1 MSNTELCFM
10 TATELV
16 QNIQARKLSCQEVME
31 AHVAQIERVN
41 PKVNAIVTF
50 VPEQALRQAG
60 QADEALARGEKTGPL
75 HGLPVAHKDLAD
87 TKGLRT
93 TYGSPIYKDHVP
105 AENALHITRI
115 QQAGGITVGK
125 TNTAEFGAGSHTF
138 NTVFGT
144 TLNPWDTTKSSGGSS
159 GGAAAAL
166 ACGMVPLADGS
177 DLGGSLRNP
186 ANFCNL
192 VGFRPSPGWV
202 PNWPAIAAW
211 FPFSVQGPM
220 ARTVQDTALLLS
232 VMAGYDRRSPIAID
246 QPGSLFAQ
254 PLGRDFKGVRI
265 GWLKDLGGLPFDR
278 RVKTVVDGQ
287 RKLFQSLGCVVEDGE
302 PDFSDADEAFRT
314 WRAWY
319 YRLAFG
325 KLLEPYRHLIKATVI
340 EEIENGAKLTGER
353 IAQMESKRTALYQRV
368 RIFMETH
375 EFMILPVNQV
385 PPFDMKMEYVSEIE
399 GVKLIRYT
407 DWMRSAYYISSIG
420 LPAISVPAGFTP
432 EGLPVGIQIVGRHHD
447 DFGVLQLAY
456 AFERASRIGNRKP
469 PVVEP

>member
-1 MSNTELCFM
+1 M

-16 QNIQARKLSCQEVME
+16 QSIQTRKLSCKEVME
-31 AHVAQIERVN
+31 AHIAQIERVN

-50 VPEQALRQAG
+50 IPEQALEQAA

-75 HGLPVAHKDLAD
+75 HGLPVAHKDLLD

-93 TYGSPIYKDHVP
+93 TYGSPIFKDHIP
-105 AENALHITRI
+105 TENALCITRI
-115 QQAGGITVGK
+115 QRAGGITVGK

-138 NTVFGT
+138 NQVFGT
-144 TLNPWDTTKSSGGSS
+144 TLNPWDTTKTSGGSS

-177 DLGGSLRNP
+177 DFGGSLRNP

-192 VGFRPSPGWV
+192 VGFRPSPGRV
-202 PNWPAIAAW
+202 PVWPAIAGW
-211 FPFSVQGPM
+211 FTLSVQGPM

-246 QPGSLFAQ
+246 QPGGMFAQ
-254 PLGRDFKGVRI
+254 PLERDFRGVRI
-265 GWLKDLGGLPFDR
+265 AWLQDLGGLPFDR

-287 RKLFQSLGCVVEDGE
+287 RKSFTSLGCVVEDSE

-319 YRLAFG
+319 YQLAFG
-325 KLLEPYRHLIKATVI
+325 KLLKPYRHLIKATVI
-340 EEIENGAKLTGER
+340 EEIENGARLTGER
-353 IAQMESKRTALYQRV
+353 IAQAEAKRTALYHRV
-368 RIFMETH
+368 RAFMETH

-385 PPFDMKMEYVSEIE
+385 PPFDTDMEYVSEIE
-399 GVKLIRYT
+399 GVKLARYT
-407 DWMRSAYYISSIG
+407 DWMRSAYYISSLG
-420 LPAISVPAGFTP
+420 LPAISLPAGFTP

-447 DFGVLQLAY
+447 DFGVLQLAH
-456 AFERASRIGNRKP
+456 AFERAAQAGNRRP
-469 PVVEP
+469 PVAD

>member
-1 MSNTELCFM
+1 M

-16 QNIQARKLSCQEVME
+16 RSIQARKLSCKEVME

-50 VPEQALRQAG
+50 VPEQALEQAA
-60 QADEALARGEKTGPL
+60 QADEALTRGEKTGPL
-75 HGLPVAHKDLAD
+75 HGLPIAHKDLMD

-93 TYGSPIYKDHVP
+93 TYGSPIFKDHIP
-105 AENALHITRI
+105 TENALCVTRI

-138 NTVFGT
+138 NQVFGT
-144 TLNPWDTTKSSGGSS
+144 TLNPWDTTKTSGGSS

-177 DLGGSLRNP
+177 DFGGSLRNP

-192 VGFRPSPGWV
+192 VGFRPSPGRV
-202 PNWPAIAAW
+202 PNGSAIAAW

-246 QPGSLFAQ
+246 QPGNLFAQ
-254 PLGRDFKGVRI
+254 PLERDFRGVRI
-265 GWLKDLGGLPFDR
+265 AWLQDLGGLPFDR

-287 RKLFQSLGCVVEDGE
+287 RKLLESLGCVVEDGE

-319 YRLAFG
+319 YQLAFG
-325 KLLEPYRHLIKATVI
+325 KLVKAYRHLIKATVI
-340 EEIENGAKLTGER
+340 QEVENGASLTGEQ
-353 IAQMESKRTALYQRV
+353 IAQAEAKRTALYQRV
-368 RIFMETH
+368 RAFMETH

-385 PPFDMKMEYVSEIE
+385 PPFDTTMEYVSEIE
-399 GVKLIRYT
+399 GVKLDRYT

-447 DFGVLQLAY
+447 DFGVLQLAH
-456 AFERASRIGNRKP
+456 AFEKATGMGNQKP
-469 PVVEP
+469 PVAD

>member
-1 MSNTELCFM
+1 MPSREPCFM
-10 TATELV
+10 TASELV
-16 QNIQARKLSCQEVME
+16 QSIQARKLSCKEVME

-50 VPEQALRQAG
+50 VPEQALQQAR

-75 HGLPVAHKDLAD
+75 HGLPVAHKDLTD

-93 TYGSPIYKDHVP
+93 TYGSAIFKDHVP
-105 AENALHITRI
+105 AENALCITRI

-138 NTVFGT
+138 NQVFGT
-144 TLNPWDTTKSSGGSS
+144 TLNPWDTTKTSGGSS

-192 VGFRPSPGWV
+192 VGFRPSPGRV
-202 PNWPAIAAW
+202 PGWPSIAGW
-211 FPFSVQGPM
+211 FTLSVQGPM

-246 QPGSLFAQ
+246 QPGGMFAQ
-254 PLGRDFKGVRI
+254 PLDRDFRGVRI
-265 GWLKDLGGLPFDR
+265 GWLQDLGGLPFDH

-287 RKLFQSLGCVVEDGE
+287 RKLFESLGCVVEDGE
-302 PDFSDADEAFRT
+302 PDFSGADEAFRT

-319 YRLAFG
+319 YQLAFG
-325 KLLEPYRHLIKATVI
+325 KLLKPYRHLIKATVI
-340 EEIENGAKLTGER
+340 EEIENGARLTGER
-353 IAQMESKRTALYQRV
+353 IAQAEAKRTALYHRV
-368 RIFMETH
+368 RAFMETH
-375 EFMILPVNQV
+375 EFMVLPVNQV
-385 PPFDMKMEYVSEIE
+385 PPFDTDREYVSEIE
-399 GVKLIRYT
+399 GVKLARYT

-456 AFERASRIGNRKP
+456 AFEKTAQAGNQKP
-469 PVVEP
+469 PVAD